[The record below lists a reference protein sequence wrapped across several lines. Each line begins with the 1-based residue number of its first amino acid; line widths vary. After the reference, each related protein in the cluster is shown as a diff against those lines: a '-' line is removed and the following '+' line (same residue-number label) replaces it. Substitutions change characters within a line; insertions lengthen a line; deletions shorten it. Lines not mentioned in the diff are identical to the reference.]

1 MDGRPVRW
9 SAPTVVLHWLGAAL
23 ILELLGHGWLM
34 VHGGL
39 SAATTFDLFQ
49 SHKSIGFVALGAT
62 VLRLAARALFDAPP
76 ELSAAVW
83 ERRLAKFVQGL
94 LYLLTL
100 AAIGSGWLLVS
111 TSPLP
116 IPTQFF
122 GWFVVPAIAGPNPSL
137 FAVAARAHALCAA
150 TIAGLVILHVAGALK
165 HRWLDRDDALER
177 IWIRYRR
184 LHRRP
189 PQDDRTGRPDEGIP
203 ES

>member
-1 MDGRPVRW
+1 MTIDGRPVRW

-49 SHKSIGFVALGAT
+49 SHKSVGFVALGVT
-62 VLRLAARALFDAPP
+62 VLRLAARSLFDAPR
-76 ELSAAVW
+76 ELTTAPW
-83 ERRLAKFVQGL
+83 ERWLAKCVQGF

-116 IPTQFF
+116 IPTHFF
-122 GWFVVPAIAGPNPSL
+122 GWLVIPAIAGPNPSL
-137 FAVAARAHALCAA
+137 FVVAARAHALCAA
-150 TIAGLVILHVAGALK
+150 TIAGLVTLHVAGALK
-165 HRWLDRDDALER
+165 HRFLDRDDVLDR
-177 IWIRYRR
+177 IWIRSRR
-184 LHRRP
+184 VHPASAARRRDRRP
-189 PQDDRTGRPDEGIP
+189 G
-203 ES
+203 